1 MTIQEI
7 KAIQISNFLAS
18 KGYEPINRKG
28 NKWWYLSPLH
38 TEKTASFKVDLTK
51 NVWYDFAL
59 GKGGNIIDL
68 AMQLYHTQ
76 NISEVL
82 HMMGHSIILP
92 TIPIQ
97 STCPQKDTSFEDIY
111 VKELEHPALLNYLL
125 ERGIDSI
132 TAKSLCV
139 EIHYKSDGKRYF
151 AIGFRN
157 DSGGYELRNLYFKGC
172 IAPKAITTI
181 RNPETACH
189 VFEGFMDY
197 LSYLALYGKCDA
209 VVLNSIVNIPSAL
222 PILNKYSL
230 VCCHLDNDKAG
241 RMATKQIM
249 EALENKCTDASN
261 EYGAYKDL
269 NEYLISKSATFQQKG
284 KNNS

>member
-1 MTIQEI
+1 MVLKQIQFNKHSTRGVTGQKRKLFFFSPAHSLNNSTFQQITHIMTIQEI

-82 HMMGHSIILP
+82 HMMGRSIILP

-97 STCPQKDTSFEDIY
+97 STCPQKHTSFEDIE
-111 VKELEHPALLNYLL
+111 VKELAHPALLQYLL
-125 ERGIDSI
+125 
-132 TAKSLCV
+132 
-139 EIHYKSDGKRYF
+139 
-151 AIGFRN
+151 
-157 DSGGYELRNLYFKGC
+157 
-172 IAPKAITTI
+172 
-181 RNPETACH
+181 
-189 VFEGFMDY
+189 
-197 LSYLALYGKCDA
+197 
-209 VVLNSIVNIPSAL
+209 
-222 PILNKYSL
+222 
-230 VCCHLDNDKAG
+230 G
-241 RMATKQIM
+241 R
-249 EALENKCTDASN
+249 
-261 EYGAYKDL
+261 
-269 NEYLISKSATFQQKG
+269 
-284 KNNS
+284 

>member
-92 TIPIQ
+92 TIPIMPKRVLPTLL
-97 STCPQKDTSFEDIY
+97 SR
-111 VKELEHPALLNYLL
+111 LLNS
-125 ERGIDSI
+125 E
-132 TAKSLCV
+132 
-139 EIHYKSDGKRYF
+139 E
-151 AIGFRN
+151 
-157 DSGGYELRNLYFKGC
+157 
-172 IAPKAITTI
+172 
-181 RNPETACH
+181 
-189 VFEGFMDY
+189 
-197 LSYLALYGKCDA
+197 
-209 VVLNSIVNIPSAL
+209 
-222 PILNKYSL
+222 
-230 VCCHLDNDKAG
+230 
-241 RMATKQIM
+241 
-249 EALENKCTDASN
+249 
-261 EYGAYKDL
+261 
-269 NEYLISKSATFQQKG
+269 
-284 KNNS
+284 

>member
-92 TIPIQ
+92 TIPIH
-97 STCPQKDTSFEDIY
+97 STCSQKDTSFEDIE
-111 VKELEHPALLNYLL
+111 VKELAHPALLQYLSG
-125 ERGIDSI
+125 RGVDSI
-132 TAKSLCV
+132 TAKRQCV
-139 EIHYKSDGKRYF
+139 EIHYKSAGKRYF
-151 AIGFRN
+151 AIGFKN
-157 DSGGYELRNLYFKGC
+157 DAGGYELRNPYFKGC

-181 RNPETACH
+181 RNHETACH
-189 VFEGFMDY
+189 IFEGFVDY
-197 LSYLALYGKCDA
+197 LSYLILHGECDA

-222 PILNKYSL
+222 SMLNKFLKYAATWIMTKL
-230 VCCHLDNDKAG
+230 AEWPPG
-241 RMATKQIM
+241 R
-249 EALENKCTDASN
+249 
-261 EYGAYKDL
+261 
-269 NEYLISKSATFQQKG
+269 
-284 KNNS
+284 

>member
-92 TIPIQ
+92 TIPIH
-97 STCPQKDTSFEDIY
+97 STCSQKDTSFEDIK
-111 VKELEHPALLNYLL
+111 VKELAHPALLQYLSG
-125 ERGIDSI
+125 RGVDSI
-132 TAKSLCV
+132 TVPKGSAWKYTTKVLASDILLLASRMMLVAMNFGIHTSRDVLLRKQSL
-139 EIHYKSDGKRYF
+139 R
-151 AIGFRN
+151 
-157 DSGGYELRNLYFKGC
+157 
-172 IAPKAITTI
+172 
-181 RNPETACH
+181 
-189 VFEGFMDY
+189 
-197 LSYLALYGKCDA
+197 
-209 VVLNSIVNIPSAL
+209 
-222 PILNKYSL
+222 
-230 VCCHLDNDKAG
+230 
-241 RMATKQIM
+241 
-249 EALENKCTDASN
+249 
-261 EYGAYKDL
+261 
-269 NEYLISKSATFQQKG
+269 
-284 KNNS
+284 

>member
-82 HMMGHSIILP
+82 HMMGRSIILP

-97 STCPQKDTSFEDIY
+97 STCPQKHTSFEDIE
-111 VKELEHPALLNYLL
+111 VKELALLLCYNTSWEGELVLL
-125 ERGIDSI
+125 QPKGSAWKYTTKVLASDILLLASRMMLVAMNFGIHTSRDVLLR
-132 TAKSLCV
+132 KQSL
-139 EIHYKSDGKRYF
+139 R
-151 AIGFRN
+151 
-157 DSGGYELRNLYFKGC
+157 
-172 IAPKAITTI
+172 
-181 RNPETACH
+181 
-189 VFEGFMDY
+189 
-197 LSYLALYGKCDA
+197 
-209 VVLNSIVNIPSAL
+209 
-222 PILNKYSL
+222 
-230 VCCHLDNDKAG
+230 
-241 RMATKQIM
+241 
-249 EALENKCTDASN
+249 
-261 EYGAYKDL
+261 
-269 NEYLISKSATFQQKG
+269 
-284 KNNS
+284 

>member
-82 HMMGHSIILP
+82 HMMGRSIILP

-97 STCPQKDTSFEDIY
+97 STCPQKHTSFEDIE
-111 VKELEHPALLNYLL
+111 VKEL
-125 ERGIDSI
+125 
-132 TAKSLCV
+132 
-139 EIHYKSDGKRYF
+139 
-151 AIGFRN
+151 
-157 DSGGYELRNLYFKGC
+157 
-172 IAPKAITTI
+172 
-181 RNPETACH
+181 
-189 VFEGFMDY
+189 
-197 LSYLALYGKCDA
+197 
-209 VVLNSIVNIPSAL
+209 
-222 PILNKYSL
+222 
-230 VCCHLDNDKAG
+230 
-241 RMATKQIM
+241 
-249 EALENKCTDASN
+249 
-261 EYGAYKDL
+261 
-269 NEYLISKSATFQQKG
+269 
-284 KNNS
+284 

>member
-82 HMMGHSIILP
+82 HMMGRSIILP
-92 TIPIQ
+92 TIPSH
-97 STCPQKDTSFEDIY
+97 ST
-111 VKELEHPALLNYLL
+111 
-125 ERGIDSI
+125 
-132 TAKSLCV
+132 
-139 EIHYKSDGKRYF
+139 
-151 AIGFRN
+151 
-157 DSGGYELRNLYFKGC
+157 
-172 IAPKAITTI
+172 
-181 RNPETACH
+181 
-189 VFEGFMDY
+189 
-197 LSYLALYGKCDA
+197 
-209 VVLNSIVNIPSAL
+209 
-222 PILNKYSL
+222 
-230 VCCHLDNDKAG
+230 
-241 RMATKQIM
+241 
-249 EALENKCTDASN
+249 
-261 EYGAYKDL
+261 
-269 NEYLISKSATFQQKG
+269 
-284 KNNS
+284 